1 MNKRK
6 FLVIWSIAVGSMDAV
21 TGLMLVASPALV
33 LQGMQVAR
41 PSADALVFVRWIG
54 VFVGGVGLSYAM
66 ALGERHRGKAVWLVT
81 SMLRTLVAVFVIAQI
96 DLGALAPAWLV
107 VALTD
112 ALVAVVQMV
121 LVRAGWWEEARR

>member
-6 FLVIWSIAVGSMDAV
+6 FLVIWSVAVGSMDAV
-21 TGLMLVASPALV
+21 TGLMLAAAPALV
-33 LQGMQVAR
+33 LQGMRVAL

-54 VFVGGVGLSYAM
+54 VFVAGVGLSYAM

-81 SMLRTLVAVFVIAQI
+81 SMLRTLVAVFVLTQI
-96 DLGALAPAWLV
+96 DVGALAPTWLV

-112 ALVAVVQMV
+112 AVVAVGQMFM
-121 LVRAGWWEEARR
+121 LRAGWWDEARR

>member
-6 FLVIWSIAVGSMDAV
+6 FLILWSIAVGSMDAV

-33 LQGMQVAR
+33 LQSMRVAL
-41 PSADALVFVRWIG
+41 PSADTLVFVRWIG

-66 ALGERHRGKAVWLVT
+66 ALGERRRGKAVWLVT
-81 SMLRTLVAVFVIAQI
+81 SMLRALVAVFVLTQI
-96 DLGALAPAWLV
+96 DVGALAPVWLV

-112 ALVAVVQMV
+112 AVVAVGQMFM
-121 LVRAGWWEEARR
+121 VRAGWWEEARR